1 MEDPTPFQ
9 VTLERRQHRQLK
21 WLAEKRGRSMG
32 SLVRESVEAY
42 LAALPAEDD
51 PAYGII
57 GLIDDHSPKPYGSVA
72 IHHDDYIAEALESEW
87 LSEEEIARRRE
98 EVLRQRRSRQP

>member
-42 LAALPAEDD
+42 LAALPAEED
-51 PAYGII
+51 PLYGII
-57 GLIDDHSPKPYGSVA
+57 GMLPEDRRPRPHGDVA
-72 IHHDDYIAEALESEW
+72 VHHDDYLADYLEAEADIGGDHPPGRSE
-87 LSEEEIARRRE
+87 
-98 EVLRQRRSRQP
+98 